1 MKRIISL
8 LLALV
13 LVLGVTST
21 AVFAK
26 TAEKARPT
34 YVALGD
40 SIPAGRGNFP
50 QSTYRGFTRVEGTYP
65 ALVAD
70 GTNHELNSLA
80 YCGFRLEEIR
90 WMLEDDFKGDNFLF
104 NIPIQR
110 LEEPER
116 YKMRPV
122 FRDEIRD
129 ADFITIDVGSNDIM
143 TYALLRLLESLT
155 RVGIHVDA
163 EDQFHLTEGD
173 KVWDLSPLETL
184 LQNDALLSKYPDL
197 LGNIIDG
204 LYDGFEN
211 FKENWDATLA
221 DIYALNPDV
230 TVIAVGKYNHLDQV
244 KLTDHDIIKL
254 SSALDGVYALINH
267 YLKSGSKYSDRT
279 IFADVTGTPLPEN
292 PPIIGSDISAL
303 FKEIT
308 TNVHPSLEGH
318 AYMAK
323 KILEVV
329 PESVYEAGRI

>member
-1 MKRIISL
+1 MRQVKRIISFLLSLTL
-8 LLALV
+8 LLSIGA
-13 LVLGVTST
+13 T
-21 AVFAK
+21 AVSAQ
-26 TAEKARPT
+26 AVQQQRPT

-50 QSTYRGFTRVEGTYP
+50 QQTYRGFERIEGTYP
-65 ALVAD
+65 AIVAD
-70 GTNHELNSLA
+70 GTNHELDSLA

-90 WMLEDDFKGDNFLF
+90 WMLEDDFQGDNFLF

-116 YKMRPV
+116 SEMRPV
-122 FRDEIRD
+122 FRSEIRD

-143 TYALLRLLESLT
+143 TYALLRILESLT
-155 RVGIHVDA
+155 RAGIHTGA
-163 EDQFHLTEGD
+163 ADQFHLTEGD
-173 KVWDLSPLETL
+173 KVWDLSPLEEI
-184 LQNDALLSKYPDL
+184 LQNVPLLEQYPDL
-197 LGNIIDG
+197 VGNLVDG

-244 KLTDHDIIKL
+244 KLTDHDVIKL
-254 SSALDGVYALINH
+254 SKALDGVYGLINE

-292 PPIIGSDISAL
+292 DPIIGSDINEL

-318 AYMAK
+318 AYMAQ
-323 KILEVV
+323 KILAVI
-329 PESVYEAGRI
+329 PEKNFA